1 MWRKILSDLGQIWRV
16 LDKAGRQR
24 PSAPAK
30 PFRQKAGDMYGL
42 NQWVRIKEY
51 EICVAVMEKIQ
62 VRPYRISFDSPAYEA
77 PDLLLDNGAVIVSA
91 SRDDWPHILFVNV
104 AYRNPTTSKT
114 IEARRN
120 QWFLYDEE
128 GYSYEAEGDNRFLYE
143 NNGKPFLG
151 GTRYINPGLKARGW
165 LAFAVTPTLIPE
177 RIQFVDGFLRGNTA
191 DFLLSQ
197 PPKLLQTSDG

>member
-1 MWRKILSDLGQIWRV
+1 MLSNLGQIWRA
-16 LDKAGRQR
+16 LDDKAGQQR

-30 PFRQKAGDMYGL
+30 AFSQKVGDMYGL
-42 NQWVRIKEY
+42 NQWVRVKEY
-51 EICVAVMEKIQ
+51 EICVTAIEMIQ

-77 PDLLLDNGAVIVSA
+77 PDLLLDNGTVIVSA
-91 SRDDWPHILFVNV
+91 PRDDWPHILFVNV
-104 AYRNPTTSKT
+104 AYRNPTANKT

-165 LAFAVTPTLIPE
+165 LAFAATPTLVPE

-197 PPKLLQTSDG
+197 PPKLLQTPDL